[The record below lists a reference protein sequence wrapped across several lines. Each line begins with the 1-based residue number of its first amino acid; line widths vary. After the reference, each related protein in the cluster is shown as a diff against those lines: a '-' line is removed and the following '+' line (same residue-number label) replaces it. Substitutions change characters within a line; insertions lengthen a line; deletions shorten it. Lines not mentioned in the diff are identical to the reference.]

1 MHYKSGNTHSI
12 KDINPHKPGRPSHAL
27 HTYWVGNLRL
37 VLDIV
42 VASGLSHSTSCAKPG
57 LTTLLSE
64 LSKSHKPMLVRR
76 DCGFGNEPFI
86 LDLEQRNQSYLF
98 KLKQTAGAKELLTNL
113 FRREDWVAPLGGD
126 QGWWAIEDTLKLSF
140 IRQLDVCCGAF
151 FQFSGKVRRRGKLY
165 SARRATQ
172 PED

>member
-1 MHYKSGNTHSI
+1 
-12 KDINPHKPGRPSHAL
+12 
-27 HTYWVGNLRL
+27 VGNLRL